1 MKFNVS
7 LRQGGN
13 PPKLEPSI
21 KIGNVVLR
29 NRGKI
34 GMMQSSCWSERN
46 LSELNELL
54 ELARRTEQKIR
65 ELSGLNPDSAIAW
78 RPNSESSALTV
89 GTQGRS

>member
-1 MKFNVS
+1 MS
-7 LRQGGN
+7 LFGDGGTQPN
-13 PPKLEPSI
+13 LEPSI

-65 ELSGLNPDSAIAW
+65 ELSGLTQDSAIAW
-78 RPNSESSALTV
+78 RPNSETSALSV
-89 GTQGRS
+89 VAQNQG